1 MFKPIIELDGTIT
14 SVWKGTSKQG
24 KPINLAEFINS
35 EDGKRYVL
43 TSPGVL
49 VEGHFRFI
57 VTQNHSE
64 MSYSVLPATQ
74 EKWKKFKEKSEEIRK
89 TLGELLENF

>member
-1 MFKPIIELDGTIT
+1 MIKPIIELDGTIT

-49 VEGHFRFI
+49 VEGHFWFA

-64 MSYSVLPATQ
+64 MSYSVYPITK
-74 EKWKKFKEKSEEIRK
+74 EEYEDHKRKVKKLREERTK
-89 TLGELLENF
+89 MLSKG